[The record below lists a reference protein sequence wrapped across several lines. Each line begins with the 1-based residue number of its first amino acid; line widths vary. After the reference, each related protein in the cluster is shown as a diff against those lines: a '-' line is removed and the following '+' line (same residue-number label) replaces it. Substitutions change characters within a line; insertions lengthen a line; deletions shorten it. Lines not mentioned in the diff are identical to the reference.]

1 MRAAAPGDSRG
12 GGAGFRS
19 GRGGGDTGPV
29 GLRFFRRMTIAPGVR
44 MNLSRSGPS
53 LSFGVRGAHVT
64 VGSRGVRR
72 TVGVPGTGLFYT
84 STTGH
89 HTGAH
94 TAQHFRAPKPAEP
107 NADLVAKLT
116 DLHRAGLLSDAEY
129 AAKRAALDPP
139 APSP

>member
-1 MRAAAPGDSRG
+1 
-12 GGAGFRS
+12 
-19 GRGGGDTGPV
+19 V
-29 GLRFFRRMTIAPGVR
+29 GLRFFRRVGLMPGVR

-64 VGSRGVRR
+64 VGSKGVRR

-89 HTGAH
+89 HTGVHSARQF
-94 TAQHFRAPKPAEP
+94 TAPKGEDP
-107 NADLVAKLT
+107 NADLRAKLT

-139 APSP
+139 APPP